1 YTFQYHG
8 YFHQSSRSFLS
19 LKNLADKISLD
30 ALMLLETCRHLQ
42 LTLVQQRIKNPA
54 LCVGLIVNGILP
66 ALVCA
71 AKPILQRCPSKGRSS
86 SPCYRPPSALPG
98 RNVWCLIERYAA
110 LGYLLKLYGGQRVIE
125 KRGFLE
131 NICPDYLLSENAYFP
146 TGSDPIPIQ

>member
-1 YTFQYHG
+1 YTFQCQG

-30 ALMLLETCRHLQ
+30 ALMLLETSRHLQ

-54 LCVGLIVNGILP
+54 LCEGLIVNGVLLAP
-66 ALVCA
+66 VSAE
-71 AKPILQRCPSKGRSS
+71 KPILRRCPSKGRSS
-86 SPCYRPPSALPG
+86 SPCYRPPSVRPG
-98 RNVWCLIERYAA
+98 QNVWCLIERYVAH
-110 LGYLLKLYGGQRVIE
+110 GYLLKLYGGQRVIE

-146 TGSDPIPIQ
+146 IGSDPIPIQ